1 MCQDTQDLH
10 KLIWTKSLNRRR
22 SSDQNVSLVANMLV
36 THINCWRENMS
47 GVTLGSLITFQ
58 DMPDV
63 EE

>member
-10 KLIWTKSLNRRR
+10 KLIWTKSLNRRK
-22 SSDQNVSLVANMLV
+22 SSDQNVSRVANKLV
-36 THINCWRENMS
+36 THINYWRENTS